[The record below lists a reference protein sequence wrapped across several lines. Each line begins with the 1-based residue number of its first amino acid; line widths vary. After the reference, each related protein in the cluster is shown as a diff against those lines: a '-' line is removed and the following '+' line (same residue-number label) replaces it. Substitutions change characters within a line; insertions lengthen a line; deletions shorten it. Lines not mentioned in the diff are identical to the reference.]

1 MTKGA
6 VKKLAAY
13 YAAALKDNASDVKKM
28 QQAVFASLFHSY
40 STNTG
45 LGTSLVHMVKIPG
58 TTTTGTRPR
67 STLASRQ
74 WLKPSAQ
81 HLARILPRR

>member
-28 QQAVFASLFHSY
+28 QQAVFASLLHSY
-40 STNTG
+40 
-45 LGTSLVHMVKIPG
+45 
-58 TTTTGTRPR
+58 
-67 STLASRQ
+67 
-74 WLKPSAQ
+74 
-81 HLARILPRR
+81 